1 MFEYKCELYLNGRW
15 QSYDIYNQL
24 RFDERKDGQVP
35 TALCY
40 IRTEQKT
47 RFEPMRKA
55 RITMSDESDNSSKV
69 KYYFAYFKGQQR
81 QKAGYW
87 LHEVMLIDPAKRA
100 QGELINGLRVIQN
113 DSNSITLYD
122 TFVRLCNTTPLRL
135 VSQSNLYNP
144 TTDTAIVNLMK
155 SIRSPEYA
163 WSCRTLFWECLKE
176 IGMDMGGYFPTVEF
190 GDNGQYIISFF
201 PTERKGNEITD
212 FDCISL
218 ANGYDESQVCSEIDT
233 DISNIIATNQGTAS
247 VVFPSQVGWITPRT
261 DGIQLTD
268 KNCEIHTSS
277 AIAKPIHIWLNIEG
291 VTVDVNEGGM
301 VSKNISELIGSNA
314 LDLAYYIP
322 EYNEFSSL
330 PVYIQAEWLQLT
342 EPQRAE
348 KSKNNTFYWLENSN
362 RIVLNNE
369 YSQSDLFADIS
380 VLARVAFYSFVHNC
394 KGVYKSTSSG
404 VSNCWY
410 ITDYQGKEW
419 ELWPGANISDT
430 QLPIDMRPRQ
440 FRVEYIS
447 QSTSTKIR
455 AVKQNKC
462 GYEYVTPY
470 NQRAEVVDAEM
481 LGAEL
486 DKTVNQ
492 LGVDYIKAVSVYRSL
507 ADVLPLDTVYKEG
520 NDSYMLVCN
529 EYEATNK
536 TNIRVTHTFS
546 KNWSMLSSWL
556 KQNKQ
561 YRNTRIPTDILARNL
576 HYQDYFVISETD
588 GAAAVLG
595 EKGLLTLQGVD
606 CVADVFDG
614 GRPNEN
620 TEVNNFALYYDF
632 DVEDGIAD
640 HAYGS
645 IISCDS
651 FGVKKSIVLSAKF
664 ENNLTAGRKVDP
676 DNDYYCQ
683 EVLYT
688 NEDGELN
695 TDVALIQFGIM
706 DKNIRP
712 NMLPRSVYYQVV
724 TVPVESNM
732 ITTPVVDAQFYVDK
746 SSAEQIA
753 MTYQVHFVSDM
764 SDIVIGGLMANN
776 SPLVQDRTSELKYQL
791 WGLTKPLAN
800 MAVIVNEENGVK
812 VAEPTAANRNNYWYA
827 QAGRNSDET
836 AINFKLTL
844 TLADKMPGNYIGWA
858 ITDENGRL
866 YIARNSHPNE
876 DQYLFFNH
884 LHKYHEQD

>member
-1 MFEYKCELYLNGRW
+1 MFEYKCELYLNGSW

-24 RFDERKDGQVP
+24 RFDERKDGQIT

-55 RITMSDESDNSSKV
+55 RIEMTDKSDNSSKV
-69 KYYFAYFKGQQR
+69 KYFFAYFKGQQR

-87 LHEVMLIDPAKRA
+87 LHEVMLIDPAKRT

-135 VSQSNLYNP
+135 TSQSNLYNP
-144 TTDTAIVNLMK
+144 TAETAIVNLMK

-190 GDNGQYIISFF
+190 GSRGQYIISFF
-201 PTERKGNEITD
+201 PTERKGQEITD

-247 VVFPSQVGWITPRT
+247 VVFPSQVGWVTPRT
-261 DGIQLTD
+261 DDVQLTTD
-268 KNCEIHTSS
+268 NCEIQVNS
-277 AIAKPIHIWLNIEG
+277 PIQKVLKVTLKLEG
-291 VTVDVNEGGM
+291 ITAAHVNEDLGEYLQAD
-301 VSKNISELIGSNA
+301 EL
-314 LDLAYYIP
+314 DVTKYFV
-322 EYNEFSSL
+322 EYNRYKSL
-330 PVYIQAEWLQLT
+330 ETLRDYDTKETNIY
-342 EPQRAE
+342 
-348 KSKNNTFYWLENSN
+348 KNNTCYWTEGGSSLVLVSENFRHMQGTTEQIPAIYILIQAAVFN
-362 RIVLNNE
+362 IYGADPAGDGNYIIVNGE
-369 YSQSDLFADIS
+369 EKIFQG
-380 VLARVAFYSFVHNC
+380 VVA
-394 KGVYKSTSSG
+394 SG
-404 VSNCWY
+404 VR
-410 ITDYQGKEW
+410 DFK
-419 ELWPGANISDT
+419 
-430 QLPIDMRPRQ
+430 
-440 FRVEYIS
+440 FRIEYIS

-455 AVKQNKC
+455 AVKQGKC
-462 GYEYVTPY
+462 GYEYVAPY

-507 ADVLPLDTVYKEG
+507 SEVLPLDTVYKEG

-588 GAAAVLG
+588 GLVTNLG
-595 EKGLLTLQGVD
+595 EKGLLSNDAVQTI
-606 CVADVFDG
+606 ADVFNG
-614 GRPNEN
+614 GRPGEN
-620 TEVNNFALYYDF
+620 TEINNFALYRKLSASGQYR
-632 DVEDGIAD
+632 DGVVV
-640 HAYGS
+640 
-645 IISCDS
+645 SCDS
-651 FGVKKSIVLSAKF
+651 FGIKKSIVLSAKM

-676 DNDYYCQ
+676 DNEYYCQ

-688 NEDGELN
+688 DENGEFPVDGAARM
-695 TDVALIQFGIM
+695 VFGIL
-706 DKNIRP
+706 DSDLSP
-712 NMLPRSVYYQVV
+712 NALPQSNRMF
-724 TVPVESNM
+724 ESNL
-732 ITTPVVDAQFYVDK
+732 IGNPVIDKEFYVDK

-753 MTYQVHFVSDM
+753 MTYQVHFVTEM
-764 SDIVIGGLMANN
+764 PDIVIGGLIANN
-776 SPLVQDRTSELKYQL
+776 SPLVQDRTEELKYQL
-791 WGLTKPLAN
+791 WGLTSPLDN
-800 MAVIVNEENGVK
+800 LAVVVDSTKGVK
-812 VAEPTAANRNNYWYA
+812 LADITSANREDCFIAY
-827 QAGRNSDET
+827 GSPSTD
-836 AINFKLTL
+836 
-844 TLADKMPGNYIGWA
+844 PGAVRIQLLVLMSKFTGDYIGWA

-866 YIARNSHPNE
+866 YIARNSHPNVN
-876 DQYLFFNH
+876 QSLYFNH

>member
-1 MFEYKCELYLNGRW
+1 MFEYKCELYLNGSW

-24 RFDERKDGQVP
+24 RFDERKDGQIT

-47 RFEPMRKA
+47 RFEPMREA
-55 RITMSDESDNSSKV
+55 RIEITDKSDNSSKV
-69 KYYFAYFKGQQR
+69 KYFFAYFKGQQR

-87 LHEVMLIDPAKRA
+87 LHEVMLIDPAKRT

-135 VSQSNLYNP
+135 TSQSNLYNP
-144 TTDTAIVNLMK
+144 TAETAIVNLMK

-190 GDNGQYIISFF
+190 GSRGQYIISFF
-201 PTERKGNEITD
+201 PTERKGQEITD
-212 FDCISL
+212 FDYISL

-247 VVFPSQVGWITPRT
+247 VVFPSQVGWVTPRT
-261 DGIQLTD
+261 DEVQLMTN
-268 KNCEIHTSS
+268 NCEIQLPSP
-277 AIAKPIHIWLNIEG
+277 AAKILHVWLNISK
-291 VTVDVNEGGM
+291 VTVYFQNGNAPG
-301 VSKNISELIGSNA
+301 NYLLSELLGEEA
-314 LDLAYYIP
+314 LDITDFIP
-322 EYNEFSSL
+322 EQKKYDSLEYLGIGYKTYTAIPYKDNTCYWREDSNSIFIIGDTSLFSTATFRL
-330 PVYIQAEWLQLT
+330 IQA
-342 EPQRAE
+342 
-348 KSKNNTFYWLENSN
+348 
-362 RIVLNNE
+362 V
-369 YSQSDLFADIS
+369 
-380 VLARVAFYSFVHNC
+380 
-394 KGVYKSTSSG
+394 VYKNYG
-404 VSNCWY
+404 LGESND
-410 ITDYQGKEW
+410 I
-419 ELWPGANISDT
+419 
-430 QLPIDMRPRQ
+430 QLPNGTVGDFSVNRLAQLNDVRNLQ

-507 ADVLPLDTVYKEG
+507 SEVLPLDTVYKEG

-588 GAAAVLG
+588 GLVTNLG
-595 EKGLLTLQGVD
+595 EKGLLSNDAVQTI
-606 CVADVFDG
+606 ADVFNG
-614 GRPNEN
+614 GRPGEN
-620 TEVNNFALYYDF
+620 TEINNFALYRKLSASGQYR
-632 DVEDGIAD
+632 DGAVV
-640 HAYGS
+640 
-645 IISCDS
+645 SCDS
-651 FGVKKSIVLSAKF
+651 FGIKKSIVLSAKM

-676 DNDYYCQ
+676 DNEYYCQ

-688 NEDGELN
+688 DENGEFPVDGAARM
-695 TDVALIQFGIM
+695 VFGIL
-706 DKNIRP
+706 DSDLSP
-712 NMLPRSVYYQVV
+712 NALPQSNRMF
-724 TVPVESNM
+724 ESNL
-732 ITTPVVDAQFYVDK
+732 IGNSVIDKEFYVDK

-753 MTYQVHFVSDM
+753 MTYQVHFVTEM
-764 SDIVIGGLMANN
+764 PDIVIGGLIANN
-776 SPLVQDRTSELKYQL
+776 SPLVQDRTEELKYQL
-791 WGLTKPLAN
+791 WGLTSPLDN
-800 MAVIVNEENGVK
+800 LAVVVDSTKGVK
-812 VAEPTAANRNNYWYA
+812 LADITSANREDCFVAY
-827 QAGRNSDET
+827 GSPSTD
-836 AINFKLTL
+836 
-844 TLADKMPGNYIGWA
+844 PGAVRIQLLVLMSKFTGDYIGWA

-866 YIARNSHPNE
+866 YIARNSHPNVN
-876 DQYLFFNH
+876 QSLYFNH

>member
-1 MFEYKCELYLNGRW
+1 MFEYKCELYLNGSW

-24 RFDERKDGQVP
+24 RFDERKDGQVT

-47 RFEPMRKA
+47 RFEPMREA
-55 RITMSDESDNSSKV
+55 RIEITDKSDNSSKV
-69 KYYFAYFKGQQR
+69 KYFFAYFKGQQR

-87 LHEVMLIDPAKRA
+87 LHEVMLIDPAKRT

-135 VSQSNLYNP
+135 TSQSNLYNP
-144 TTDTAIVNLMK
+144 TAETAIVNLMK

-190 GDNGQYIISFF
+190 GSRGQYIISFF
-201 PTERKGNEITD
+201 PTERKGQEITD

-218 ANGYDESQVCSEIDT
+218 ANGYDENQVCSEIDT

-247 VVFPSQVGWITPRT
+247 VVFPSQVGWVTPRT
-261 DGIQLTD
+261 DDVQLTD
-268 KNCEIHTSS
+268 KNCEIQLPSPAVKILHV
-277 AIAKPIHIWLNIEG
+277 WLNAEEVEVRG
-291 VTVDVNEGGM
+291 SLPGGP
-301 VSKNISELIGSNA
+301 VAAQGYKLSELLLGRTKI
-314 LDLAYYIP
+314 DLIDYFP
-322 EYNEFSSL
+322 EYKRYLSL
-330 PVYIQAEWLQLT
+330 ERIANAFYNQENITPY
-342 EPQRAE
+342 
-348 KSKNNTFYWLENSN
+348 KNNTSYWTEETN
-362 RIVLNNE
+362 IIKILNEEMSTNDG
-369 YSQSDLFADIS
+369 YSTKLLITSAVFNQFGGDGESSYIYVDGERGALYDVIS
-380 VLARVAFYSFVHNC
+380 AEDPHN
-394 KGVYKSTSSG
+394 
-404 VSNCWY
+404 
-410 ITDYQGKEW
+410 
-419 ELWPGANISDT
+419 L
-430 QLPIDMRPRQ
+430 Q
-440 FRVEYIS
+440 FRVEYIA

-481 LGAEL
+481 LGSEL

-507 ADVLPLDTVYKEG
+507 SDVLPLDTVYKEG
-520 NDSYMLVCN
+520 NDNYMLVCN

-588 GAAAVLG
+588 GLVTNLG
-595 EKGLLTLQGVD
+595 EKGLLSNDAVQTI
-606 CVADVFDG
+606 ADVFNG
-614 GRPNEN
+614 GRPGEN
-620 TEVNNFALYYDF
+620 TEINNFALYRKLSASGQYR
-632 DVEDGIAD
+632 DGAVV
-640 HAYGS
+640 
-645 IISCDS
+645 SCDS
-651 FGVKKSIVLSAKF
+651 FGIKKSIVLSAKM

-676 DNDYYCQ
+676 DNEYYCQ

-688 NEDGELN
+688 DENGKFPVDGAARM
-695 TDVALIQFGIM
+695 VFGIL
-706 DKNIRP
+706 DSDLSP
-712 NMLPRSVYYQVV
+712 NALPQSNRMF
-724 TVPVESNM
+724 ESNL
-732 ITTPVVDAQFYVDK
+732 IGNPVIDKEFYVDK

-753 MTYQVHFVSDM
+753 MTYQVHFVTEM
-764 SDIVIGGLMANN
+764 PDIVIGGLIANN
-776 SPLVQDRTSELKYQL
+776 SPLVQDRTEELKYQL
-791 WGLTKPLAN
+791 WGLTSPLDN
-800 MAVIVNEENGVK
+800 LAVVVDSTKGVK
-812 VAEPTAANRNNYWYA
+812 LADITSANREDCFVAY
-827 QAGRNSDET
+827 GSPSTD
-836 AINFKLTL
+836 
-844 TLADKMPGNYIGWA
+844 PGAVRIQLLVLMSKFTGDYIGWA

-866 YIARNSHPNE
+866 YIARNSHPNVN
-876 DQYLFFNH
+876 QSLYFNH

>member
-1 MFEYKCELYLNGRW
+1 MFEYKCELYLNGSW

-24 RFDERKDGQVP
+24 RFDERKDGQVT

-47 RFEPMRKA
+47 RFEPMREA
-55 RITMSDESDNSSKV
+55 RIEITDKSDNSSKV
-69 KYYFAYFKGQQR
+69 KYFFAYFKGQQR

-87 LHEVMLIDPAKRA
+87 LHEVMLIDPAKRT

-113 DSNSITLYD
+113 DRNSITLYD

-135 VSQSNLYNP
+135 TSQSNLYNP
-144 TTDTAIVNLMK
+144 TAETAIVNLMK

-190 GDNGQYIISFF
+190 GSRGQYIISFF
-201 PTERKGNEITD
+201 PTERKGQEITD

-247 VVFPSQVGWITPRT
+247 VVFPSQVGWVTPRT
-261 DGIQLTD
+261 DDVQLTTD
-268 KNCEIHTSS
+268 NCEIQVNS
-277 AIAKPIHIWLNIEG
+277 PIQKVLKVTLKLEGIECEYALNSYTDLGEYLQA
-291 VTVDVNEGGM
+291 
-301 VSKNISELIGSNA
+301 SEL
-314 LDLAYYIP
+314 DVTKYFV
-322 EYNEFSSL
+322 EFNRYKSL
-330 PVYIQAEWLQLT
+330 ETLG
-342 EPQRAE
+342 
-348 KSKNNTFYWLENSN
+348 
-362 RIVLNNE
+362 
-369 YSQSDLFADIS
+369 FATS
-380 VLARVAFYSFVHNC
+380 
-394 KGVYKSTSSG
+394 STSSG
-404 VSNCWY
+404 YHTNETDNYKNNTCYWTEGSTSLVLVPNVYFYRTGVREEHPAIY
-410 ITDYQGKEW
+410 IMIQAAVFNLYGAETT
-419 ELWPGANISDT
+419 PGEGEGNKIIVNGEEKPFFSIRDAGIQS
-430 QLPIDMRPRQ
+430 LQ

-455 AVKQNKC
+455 AVKQGKC
-462 GYEYVTPY
+462 GYEYVAPY

-507 ADVLPLDTVYKEG
+507 SEVLPLDTVYKEG

-588 GAAAVLG
+588 GLVTNLG
-595 EKGLLTLQGVD
+595 EKGLLSNDAVQTI
-606 CVADVFDG
+606 ADVFNG
-614 GRPNEN
+614 GRPGEN
-620 TEVNNFALYYDF
+620 TEINNFALYRKLSASGQYR
-632 DVEDGIAD
+632 DGAVV
-640 HAYGS
+640 
-645 IISCDS
+645 SCDS
-651 FGVKKSIVLSAKF
+651 FGIKKSIVLSAKM

-676 DNDYYCQ
+676 DNEYYCQ

-688 NEDGELN
+688 DENGKFPVDGAARM
-695 TDVALIQFGIM
+695 VFGIL
-706 DKNIRP
+706 DSDLSP
-712 NMLPRSVYYQVV
+712 NALPQSNRMF
-724 TVPVESNM
+724 ESNL
-732 ITTPVVDAQFYVDK
+732 IGNPVIDKEFYVDK

-753 MTYQVHFVSDM
+753 MTYQVHFVTEM
-764 SDIVIGGLMANN
+764 PDIVIGGLIANN
-776 SPLVQDRTSELKYQL
+776 SPLVQDRTEELKYQL
-791 WGLTKPLAN
+791 WGLTSPLDN
-800 MAVIVNEENGVK
+800 LAVVVDSTKGVK
-812 VAEPTAANRNNYWYA
+812 LADITSANREDCFVAY
-827 QAGRNSDET
+827 GSPSTD
-836 AINFKLTL
+836 
-844 TLADKMPGNYIGWA
+844 PGAVRIQLLVLMSKFTGDYIGWA

-866 YIARNSHPNE
+866 YIARNSHPNVN
-876 DQYLFFNH
+876 QSLYFNH

>member
-1 MFEYKCELYLNGRW
+1 MFEYKCELYLNGSW
-15 QSYDIYNQL
+15 QSYDIYNQF
-24 RFDERKDGQVP
+24 RFDERKDGQIT

-55 RITMSDESDNSSKV
+55 RIDITDKSDNSSKV
-69 KYYFAYFKGQQR
+69 KYFFAYFKGQQR

-87 LHEVMLIDPAKRA
+87 LHEVMLIDPAKRT

-135 VSQSNLYNP
+135 VSQKNLYNP
-144 TTDTAIVNLMK
+144 TTDAQIVNLMK

-190 GDNGQYIISFF
+190 GSRGQYIISFF
-201 PTERKGNEITD
+201 PTERKGQEITD

-247 VVFPSQVGWITPRT
+247 VVFPSQVGWVTPRT
-261 DGIQLTD
+261 DDIQLTD

-291 VTVDVNEGGM
+291 VTIEVAEGETLQ
-301 VSKNISELIGSNA
+301 KNISELIGSNA
-314 LDLAYYIP
+314 LDLVYYVP
-322 EYNEFSSL
+322 EQKEYNSQY
-330 PVYIQAEWLQLT
+330 VYIEAEWMALSETQKLT
-342 EPQRAE
+342 KCA
-348 KSKNNTFYWLENSN
+348 NNTFYWVENTN
-362 RIVLNNE
+362 RIVLNNQ
-369 YSQSDLFADIS
+369 YSSQTALDEVSVIS
-380 VLARVAFYSFVHNC
+380 RVAFYSLLRAC
-394 KGVYKSTSSG
+394 KGVYKD
-404 VSNCWY
+404 NHWH
-410 ITDYQGKEW
+410 ITDYNGTEW
-419 ELWPGANISDT
+419 TLLLNGIAES
-430 QLPIDMRPRQ
+430 QLPVDMRPRQ
-440 FRVEYIS
+440 FRIEYIS
-447 QSTSTKIR
+447 QDVSKKIR

-492 LGVDYIKAVSVYRSL
+492 LGVDYLKAVSVYRSL

-588 GAAAVLG
+588 GLVTNLG
-595 EKGLLTLQGVD
+595 EKGLLSNDAVQTI
-606 CVADVFDG
+606 ADVFNG
-614 GRPNEN
+614 GRPGEN
-620 TEVNNFALYYDF
+620 TEINNFALYRKLSASGQYR
-632 DVEDGIAD
+632 DGAVV
-640 HAYGS
+640 
-645 IISCDS
+645 SCDS
-651 FGVKKSIVLSAKF
+651 FGIKKSIVLSAKM

-676 DNDYYCQ
+676 DNEYYCQ

-688 NEDGELN
+688 DENGEFPVDGAARM
-695 TDVALIQFGIM
+695 VFGIL
-706 DKNIRP
+706 DSDLSP
-712 NMLPRSVYYQVV
+712 NALPQSNRMF
-724 TVPVESNM
+724 ESNL
-732 ITTPVVDAQFYVDK
+732 IGNPVIDKEFYVDK

-753 MTYQVHFVSDM
+753 MTYQVHFVTEM
-764 SDIVIGGLMANN
+764 PDIVIGGLIANN
-776 SPLVQDRTSELKYQL
+776 SPLVQDRTEELKYQL
-791 WGLTKPLAN
+791 WGLTSPLDN
-800 MAVIVNEENGVK
+800 LAVVVDSTKGVK
-812 VAEPTAANRNNYWYA
+812 LADITSANREDCFIAY
-827 QAGRNSDET
+827 GSPSTD
-836 AINFKLTL
+836 
-844 TLADKMPGNYIGWA
+844 PGAVRIQLLVLMSKFTGDYIGWA

-866 YIARNSHPNE
+866 YIARNSHPNVN
-876 DQYLFFNH
+876 QSLYFNH

>member
-1 MFEYKCELYLNGRW
+1 MFEYKCELYLNSSW

-24 RFDERKDGQVP
+24 RFDERKDGQVT

-40 IRTEQKT
+40 IRTDQKM

-55 RITMSDESDNSSKV
+55 RIEMTDKSDNSSKV
-69 KYYFAYFKGQQR
+69 KYFFAYFKGQQR

-87 LHEVMLIDPAKRA
+87 LHEVMLIDPAKRT

-135 VSQSNLYNP
+135 TSQSNLYNP
-144 TTDTAIVNLMK
+144 TAETAIVNLMK

-176 IGMDMGGYFPTVEF
+176 IGMDMGGYFPAVEF
-190 GDNGQYIISFF
+190 GGRGQYIISFF
-201 PTERKGNEITD
+201 PTERKGREITD

-247 VVFPSQVGWITPRT
+247 VVFPSQVGWVTPRT
-261 DGIQLTD
+261 DEVQLTTD
-268 KNCEIHTSS
+268 NCEIHLPSPAVKILHVWINTEEISCRAS
-277 AIAKPIHIWLNIEG
+277 PPGGPIAPTGH
-291 VTVDVNEGGM
+291 TV
-301 VSKNISELIGSNA
+301 SEILLGEKELDLIG
-314 LDLAYYIP
+314 YIP
-322 EYNEFSSL
+322 EYKKYSSL
-330 PVYIQAEWLQLT
+330 DKIANAFYEQANIT
-342 EPQRAE
+342 PC
-348 KSKNNTFYWLENSN
+348 KNNTSYWTENTNIIKLLNQEGSTNDGHVMKLLITSALLSQYGGDGETSDFYVDGKKGHIDYIDVDSP
-362 RIVLNNE
+362 R
-369 YSQSDLFADIS
+369 DL
-380 VLARVAFYSFVHNC
+380 
-394 KGVYKSTSSG
+394 
-404 VSNCWY
+404 
-410 ITDYQGKEW
+410 
-419 ELWPGANISDT
+419 
-430 QLPIDMRPRQ
+430 Q

-507 ADVLPLDTVYKEG
+507 SEVLPLDTVYKEG

-576 HYQDYFVISETD
+576 HYQDYFVISESGYTSD
-588 GAAAVLG
+588 MG
-595 EKGLLTLQGVD
+595 EKGLLTTEGVS
-606 CVADVFDG
+606 CVADVFNG

-620 TEVNNFALYYDF
+620 TEVNNFALYYDYN
-632 DVEDGIAD
+632 EDGGVFD
-640 HAYGS
+640 LTHGS

-664 ENNLTAGRKVDP
+664 ENNLTAGKKVDP
-676 DNDYYCQ
+676 DNEYYCQ

-688 NEDGELN
+688 NIDGEFN
-695 TDVALIQFGIM
+695 DGIALMQFGVM

-712 NMLPRSVYYQVV
+712 NDLPQSGEDLLVIIPGER
-724 TVPVESNM
+724 NI
-732 ITTPVVDAQFYVDK
+732 ITNPVVDAQFYVDK

-764 SDIVIGGLMANN
+764 PDIVIGGLIANN
-776 SPLVQDRTSELKYQL
+776 SPLVQDRTEELKYQL
-791 WGLTKPLAN
+791 WGLTAPLDN
-800 MAVIVNEENGVK
+800 MAVIVNSSNGAK
-812 VAEPTAANRNNYWYA
+812 IADISGNSIENYWS
-827 QAGRNSDET
+827 AGVGTGEYIQFILR
-836 AINFKLTL
+836 LGG
-844 TLADKMPGNYIGWA
+844 KMPGNYIGWA

-866 YIARNSHPNE
+866 YIARNSHPNVN
-876 DQYLFFNH
+876 QSLYFNH

>member
-201 PTERKGNEITD
+201 PTERKGQEITD

-261 DGIQLTD
+261 DEIQLTD
-268 KNCEIHTSS
+268 KNCEIQLQS
-277 AIAKPIHIWLNIEG
+277 P
-291 VTVDVNEGGM
+291 
-301 VSKNISELIGSNA
+301 VSKIFKIYINQKSIMLGTDGPLFDVTGDEL
-314 LDLAYYIP
+314 LDVTDYFP
-322 EYNEFSSL
+322 EYNKYESL
-330 PVYIQAEWLQLT
+330 QTLGTYDYDRYNTDLY
-342 EPQRAE
+342 
-348 KSKNNTFYWLENSN
+348 KNNTCYWRENGN
-362 RIVLNNE
+362 KITIV
-369 YSQSDLFADIS
+369 SQQYASGWGATFPR
-380 VLARVAFYSFVHNC
+380 LAIFSSIASA
-394 KGVYKSTSSG
+394 VYKTYAPVG
-404 VSNCWY
+404 EGY
-410 ITDYQGKEW
+410 ITINGERVDFNNSFLETD
-419 ELWPGANISDT
+419 P
-430 QLPIDMRPRQ
+430 RPLQ

-455 AVKQNKC
+455 AVKQGKC
-462 GYEYVTPY
+462 GYEYVAPY

-481 LGAEL
+481 LGSEL

-507 ADVLPLDTVYKEG
+507 SDVLPLDTIYKEG
-520 NDSYMLVCN
+520 NDNYMLVCN
-529 EYEATNK
+529 EYESTNK

-588 GAAAVLG
+588 GLSTDLG
-595 EKGLLTLQGVD
+595 EKGLLTLEGVRR
-606 CVADVFDG
+606 VADVFNG
-614 GRPNEN
+614 GRPNQSA
-620 TEVNNFALYYDF
+620 EVNNFALYRPGISSSDF
-632 DVEDGIAD
+632 YHGAV
-640 HAYGS
+640 
-645 IISCDS
+645 ISCDS
-651 FGVKKSIVLSAKF
+651 FGVKKSIVFSAKM
-664 ENNLTAGRKVDP
+664 ENNLTAGRKVDT
-676 DNDYYCQ
+676 DNEYYCQ

-688 NEDGELN
+688 NNSGIFWPGGTARFVFGVLDENISPNELPYTRFTTQIN
-695 TDVALIQFGIM
+695 FISA
-706 DKNIRP
+706 
-712 NMLPRSVYYQVV
+712 
-724 TVPVESNM
+724 PV
-732 ITTPVVDAQFYVDK
+732 IDAQFYVDK

-753 MTYQVHFVSDM
+753 MTYQAHFVSDM
-764 SDIVIGGLMANN
+764 PDVVIGGLMANN
-776 SPLVQDRTSELKYQL
+776 SPLVQDRTEELKYQL
-791 WGLTKPLAN
+791 WGLTSPLDN
-800 MAVIVNEENGVK
+800 MAVIVNAEYGVK
-812 VAEPTAANRNNYWYA
+812 LADVTSENIGRCFGAVAEIKADQSAVRFLLMVLM
-827 QAGRNSDET
+827 S
-836 AINFKLTL
+836 NFQG
-844 TLADKMPGNYIGWA
+844 DYIGWA

-866 YIARNSHPNE
+866 YIARNSHPNVN
-876 DQYLFFNH
+876 QTLYFNH